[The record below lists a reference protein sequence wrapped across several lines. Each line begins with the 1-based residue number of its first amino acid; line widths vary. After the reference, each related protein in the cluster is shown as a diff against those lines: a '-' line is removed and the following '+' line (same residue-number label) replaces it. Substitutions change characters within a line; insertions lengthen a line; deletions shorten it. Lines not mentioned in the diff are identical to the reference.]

1 MQKFMLITNSYKDKE
16 LVLSRR
22 IVNYIQERG
31 GQAHIATNRM
41 NAGQEQEFDLAEIPE
56 DTECILVLG
65 GDGTLIRTATKTE
78 ALQIPLI
85 GVNLG
90 TLGYLCELEEATV
103 FEAIEKLF
111 ADRYMKEE
119 RIMLSGCK
127 VGEEGNARLALN
139 DIVIH
144 WTGDM
149 SMLRMYVYVNGKPLN
164 TYEADGILVAT
175 PTGSTGYNISA
186 GGPIVEPK
194 ARMLLLTP
202 INAHDLNSQS
212 IVLGDEDVIEIEVG
226 TRRYQANERASVS
239 FDGDTLMQLRVGD
252 KVRIKRASNTV
263 RICKLSDQSFLEI
276 LRKKMQR

>member
-1 MQKFMLITNSYKDKE
+1 MQKFMLITNSYKDKG

-31 GQAHIATNRM
+31 GQAHIAANRM
-41 NAGQEQEFDLAEIPE
+41 NAGLEQEFDLAEIPE

-103 FEAIEKLF
+103 FEAIDRLF

-127 VGEEGNARLALN
+127 VGGEENARLALN

-194 ARMLLLTP
+194 AHMLLLTP

-226 TRRYQANERASVS
+226 TRRYQADERACVS
-239 FDGDTLMQLRVGD
+239 FDGDTLMQLCVGD
-252 KVRIKRASNTV
+252 KVRIERAPNSV

>member
-1 MQKFMLITNSYKDKE
+1 MRKFILITNSYKDRE
-16 LVLSRR
+16 LTLSKR

-31 GQAHIATNRM
+31 GTAHICAIGYGSGM
-41 NAGQEQEFDLAEIPE
+41 AQEFSLSEIPK

-65 GDGTLIRTATKTE
+65 GDGTLIRAATKAE
-78 ALQIPLI
+78 SLRIPLI

-90 TLGYLCELEEATV
+90 TLGYLCELEAATV
-103 FEAIEKLF
+103 FDALDQLL
-111 ADRYMKEE
+111 ADNYTTEE
-119 RIMLSGCK
+119 RIMLCGSK
-127 VGEEGNARLALN
+127 VGDQESARLALN

-149 SMLRMYVYVNGKPLN
+149 SMLRLYVYVNGKPLN

-212 IVLGDEDVIEIEVG
+212 IVFGDEDVIEIEVG
-226 TRRYQANERASVS
+226 TRRYQEDEKACVS
-239 FDGDTLMQLRVGD
+239 FDGDTALQLQVGD
-252 KVRIKRASNTV
+252 KMRITRAPDTV
-263 RICKLSDQSFLEI
+263 RICKLNNQSFLEI

>member
-41 NAGQEQEFDLAEIPE
+41 DAGREQEFDLGEIPE
-56 DTECILVLG
+56 GTECILVLG
-65 GDGTLIRTATKTE
+65 GDGTLIRTATRTE
-78 ALQIPLI
+78 SLQIPLI

-103 FEAIEKLF
+103 FEAIDQLF
-111 ADRYMKEE
+111 ADRYMEEE
-119 RIMLSGCK
+119 RIMLRGCK
-127 VGEEGNARLALN
+127 VGAKESPRLSLN

-149 SMLRMYVYVNGKPLN
+149 SMLRMYVYVNGKPFN

-226 TRRYQANERASVS
+226 TRRFQADERASVS

-252 KVRIKRASNTV
+252 KVRITRAPNTV